1 MSVTLPSAEAA
12 PLLDLRGITKAFP
25 GVRALDDV
33 DFTLRAGEIHAL
45 LGENGAGKSTLIN
58 IITGALAPDRGAIE
72 VAGRALALRDPAN
85 AEREGIAAV
94 YQELSLLP
102 NLTVAENIF
111 LGRQPTR
118 LGLVDRREMHIRAK
132 RALAELGV
140 ELDVSRPLGTYS
152 AAIQQLAAIAR
163 GIDQNARVLVLDEP
177 TASLD
182 ANESARL
189 FDVLRRLKGNGVG
202 IVFVTHFL
210 DQVFEIADRLSV
222 LRNGRCVGTHA
233 ASGIGRLDLV
243 ALMLG
248 REFKPDEPVERK
260 RTERRAL
267 VARFANYGRRRTVAP
282 FSLDLHAG
290 EVVGAAGLLGS
301 GRTESALLMFGAL
314 PADSGTALVD
324 GEKVSIHNVRDAVR
338 VGFAYCP
345 ENRKSD
351 GIVGVLSIRENIILA
366 LQARK
371 GWHRLDR
378 KRQLEIAQRF
388 VELLDIRTQDVDR
401 PIEQLS
407 GGNQQKALLAR
418 WLAIE
423 PRLMILDEPTRGVDV
438 GAHAELLRVIRR
450 MCDEGM
456 AIYLISSEIDE
467 LVASADRISIMR
479 ERHQVGMLEGADVNA
494 AAIMGAIAEP
504 EQRPA

>member
-1 MSVTLPSAEAA
+1 M
-12 PLLDLRGITKAFP
+12 
-25 GVRALDDV
+25 
-33 DFTLRAGEIHAL
+33 
-45 LGENGAGKSTLIN
+45 
-58 IITGALAPDRGAIE
+58 
-72 VAGRALALRDPAN
+72 
-85 AEREGIAAV
+85 
-94 YQELSLLP
+94 
-102 NLTVAENIF
+102 NL
-111 LGRQPTR
+111 
-118 LGLVDRREMHIRAK
+118 RAK

-140 ELDVSRPLGTYS
+140 ELDVSRPLGTCS

-163 GIDQNARVLVLDEP
+163 GIDQNARILVLDEP

-189 FDVLRRLKGNGVG
+189 FDVLRRLKGSGVG

-210 DQVFEIADRLSV
+210 DQVYEIADRLSV
-222 LRNGRCVGTHA
+222 LRNGRSVGTHA
-233 ASGIGRLDLV
+233 TDAIGRLDLV

-248 REFKPDEPVERK
+248 REFKPDERRARK
-260 RTERRAL
+260 TTERGAL
-267 VARFANYGRRRTVAP
+267 TARFANYGRRRTVAP

-290 EVVGAAGLLGS
+290 EIVGAAGLLGS
-301 GRTESALLMFGAL
+301 GRTESALVMFGAL
-314 PADSGTALVD
+314 PADSGAALVN
-324 GEKVSIHNVRDAVR
+324 GESVSIRSVRDAVR
-338 VGFAYCP
+338 IGFAYCP

-351 GIVGVLSIRENIILA
+351 GIVGALSIRENIILA

-371 GWHRLDR
+371 GWRRLSS
-378 KRQLEIAQRF
+378 KRQRELAQRF
-388 VELLDIRTQDVDR
+388 VELLDIRTQDVEK

-479 ERHQVGMLEGADVNA
+479 ERRQVGTLEGADVNA

-504 EQRPA
+504 EQPPA